1 MDVIEAIM
9 ARYSVRDF
17 KTVPVPKAT
26 ILKIL
31 ETAVHAPSTV
41 NSQPWNIYAA
51 GGAAIER
58 IRSAYLAAMENGNV
72 GKTEVRGTP
81 SNQLPKVMQDR
92 MTEMRKTRMK
102 LMGLDP
108 QDPASQQINTVVIA
122 RLFNAPVLLV
132 LTMDK
137 VLDKWSV
144 YDMGLLSQNI
154 MLAAQNAGLGSIVAM
169 SLVSHPDILRIE
181 LGIPD
186 SQTIVIGIALGYIDA
201 GSGINAYVSSR
212 RPLAETVTFKGF

>member
-9 ARYSVRDF
+9 ARHSVRDF

-41 NSQPWNIYAA
+41 NSQPWNMYVA

-58 IRSAYLAAMENGNV
+58 IRSAYVAAMEKGV
-72 GKTEVRGTP
+72 MGKTEMSGTP
-81 SNQLPKVMQDR
+81 STQLPKVMQYR
-92 MTEMRKTRMK
+92 MTEMRKERMK

-108 QDPASQQINTVVIA
+108 LDPASQQTNMAIIA
-122 RLFNAPVLLV
+122 RLFNAPVLMV

-154 MLAAQNAGLGSIVAM
+154 LLAAQNSGLDTIVAM
-169 SLVSHPDILRIE
+169 SLVSNPDILRAE

-186 SQTIVIGIALGYIDA
+186 SQTIVIGIALGYIDTR
-201 GSGINAYVSSR
+201 SGVNSYVSSR
-212 RPLAETVTFKGF
+212 RSMAETVTFKGF